1 MNIERILSA
10 YGAEPYQRSSKS
22 GRKEA
27 PEKSAAV
34 PKEQVELSD
43 ASQNIRSVVDVI
55 SDLPDVRLEVVEQIK
70 TKIKYNG
77 YPIESSLYKAIEK
90 MVDDQVI

>member
-1 MNIERILSA
+1 MNIERINSA
-10 YGAEPYQRSSKS
+10 YGAKPYQSSSKS

-34 PKEQVELSD
+34 PKEQVEFSD
-43 ASQNIRSVVDVI
+43 VSQNIRAVTDTI
-55 SDLPDVRLEVVEQIK
+55 SDLPEVRLELVEQIK

-90 MVDDQVI
+90 LVDDKVI

>member
-1 MNIERILSA
+1 MNIDRIYSA
-10 YGAEPYQRSSKS
+10 YGAKPYQNSSKS
-22 GRKEA
+22 SRKEA

-43 ASQNIRSVVDVI
+43 TSKTIQSI
-55 SDLPDVRLEVVEQIK
+55 SDTISELPEVRLEMVEQIK

-77 YPIESSLYKAIEK
+77 YPLESNLYKAIEK
-90 MVDDQVI
+90 LVDDKLI

>member
-1 MNIERILSA
+1 MNIERITSA
-10 YGAEPYQRSSKS
+10 YGAKPYQSSSKS
-22 GRKEA
+22 NRKEA

-43 ASQNIRSVVDVI
+43 VSQSIRAVTDAML
-55 SDLPDVRLEVVEQIK
+55 DLPDVRLEVVEQIR

-77 YPIESSLYKAIEK
+77 YPIESNLYKAIEK
-90 MVDDQVI
+90 MVDDKVI

>member
-1 MNIERILSA
+1 MNIERINAA
-10 YGAEPYQRSSKS
+10 YGAKPYQSSSKS
-22 GRKEA
+22 NRKEA

-43 ASQNIRSVVDVI
+43 LSKNIRTVTDAI
-55 SDLPDVRLEVVEQIK
+55 SDLPDIRIEIVEQIK

-77 YPIESSLYKAIEK
+77 YPIESNMYKAIEK
-90 MVDDQVI
+90 MVNDKVI

>member
-1 MNIERILSA
+1 MNIERINAA
-10 YGAEPYQRSSKS
+10 YGAKPYQSSSKS

-34 PKEQVELSD
+34 PKEQIELSD
-43 ASQNIRSVVDVI
+43 VAQSIRSVTDAI
-55 SDLPDVRLEVVEQIK
+55 SNLPDVRLEVVEQIR

-90 MVDDQVI
+90 LVDDKVI

>member
-1 MNIERILSA
+1 MNIERINSA
-10 YGAEPYQRSSKS
+10 YGAKPYQSSSKS
-22 GRKEA
+22 SRKEA

-43 ASQNIRSVVDVI
+43 VSQSIRAVTDAI
-55 SDLPDVRLEVVEQIK
+55 LDLPDVRLEVVEQIR

-77 YPIESSLYKAIEK
+77 YPIESNLYKAIEK
-90 MVDDQVI
+90 MVDDKVI

>member
-1 MNIERILSA
+1 MNIERITSA
-10 YGAEPYQRSSKS
+10 YGAKPYQSSSKS

-43 ASQNIRSVVDVI
+43 VSQNIRAVTDTI
-55 SDLPDVRLEVVEQIK
+55 ADLPDIRLEVVEQIR

-90 MVDDQVI
+90 MVNDKVI

>member
-1 MNIERILSA
+1 MNIERISSA
-10 YGAEPYQRSSKS
+10 YGAKPYQGSSKS
-22 GRKEA
+22 SRKEA

-43 ASQNIRSVVDVI
+43 TSQNIRSLSDTI
-55 SDLPDVRLEVVEQIK
+55 SILPDVRLEVVEQIR

-77 YPIESSLYKAIEK
+77 YPLESNLYKAIEK
-90 MVDDQVI
+90 LVDDKVI